1 VPRFLTPEW
10 IERFNELAADVQI
23 AQPGA
28 DAGLRAQSGHFIV
41 AEEILDHPDG
51 PLVLLVTVSA
61 PTLRLDRASSDETA
75 DVTIALTYADAQALA
90 AGTLRAAEALVEG
103 RIRVRGD
110 LGVLTS
116 GLDMLTE
123 AQRHVA
129 ALQTETTY

>member
-10 IERFNELAADVQI
+10 IERFNDLAAGVQM
-23 AQPGA
+23 AQPGP
-28 DAGLRAQSGHFIV
+28 DAALRAQSGHFIV

-51 PLVLLVTVSA
+51 PLVLLVTVSDA
-61 PTLRLDRASSDETA
+61 TLRLGRAASDETA
-75 DVTIALTYADAQALA
+75 DVTIALTYADARALA
-90 AGTLRAAEALVEG
+90 AGTLRPAEALVEG

-116 GLDMLTE
+116 GLDMLAE

-129 ALQTETTY
+129 ALQAETTY